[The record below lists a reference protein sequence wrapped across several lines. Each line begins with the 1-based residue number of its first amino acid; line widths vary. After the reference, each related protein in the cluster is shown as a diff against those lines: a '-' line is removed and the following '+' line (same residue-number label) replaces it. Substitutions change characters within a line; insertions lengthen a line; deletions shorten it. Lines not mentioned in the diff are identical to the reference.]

1 MATVR
6 IDANDTED
14 KVIVSGDIDS
24 ILNCKRAM
32 RLLKDNSVFTVEGD
46 GMIFD
51 VGDDLN
57 KCISRI
63 QSAAKYAQCEVELQ
77 GNADSGIQAYYQEEK
92 NFEVFSQ
99 KALSIRNNECD
110 INEFKAFKDSLID
123 NLPNRKTIFTDMD

>member
-1 MATVR
+1 MATIK

-14 KVIVSGDIDS
+14 KVIVSGDIDL
-24 ILNCKRAM
+24 ILNNKRAM

-46 GMIFD
+46 GIVFD

-92 NFEVFSQ
+92 NFDE
-99 KALSIRNNECD
+99 K
-110 INEFKAFKDSLID
+110 
-123 NLPNRKTIFTDMD
+123 